1 MDREEVLAKAW
12 QGVID
17 GEEDDAVAAA
27 EAALAAGIDP
37 LELISAALS
46 PAMARVGE
54 YFAAETYGLPEVVC
68 AAGAMQQA
76 LAVLEPEIRAR
87 NVDIPSIGTVV
98 IGTVQGDIH
107 DIGKHIVATML
118 GVSGFKVHDL
128 GKDVPIDAFV
138 RAAGE
143 QRADV
148 VGCSAMM
155 TTTMLGQQ
163 ALVEALQAAGLRQG
177 VKVIVGGSTT
187 SQSWADR
194 VGADGWAENANDAVV
209 LAKELVADRAEPTPA
224 R

>member
-1 MDREEVLAKAW
+1 MDRKEVLAKAR
-12 QGVID
+12 QAVLG
-17 GEEDDAVAAA
+17 GEVDDAVAAA
-27 EAALAAGIDP
+27 EVAVAAGIDP
-37 LELISAALS
+37 LEMIAGALS
-46 PAMARVGE
+46 PTMQYVGE
-54 YFAAETYGLPEVVC
+54 LFAAETIGLPEVVC
-68 AAGAMQQA
+68 CAEAMQQA

-87 NVDIPSIGTVV
+87 NVDVPSFGTVV

-107 DIGKHIVATML
+107 DIGKRIVATML

-143 QRADV
+143 EDADV

-194 VGADGWAENANDAVV
+194 VGADGWAENANDAVI
-209 LAKELVADRAEPTPA
+209 LAKELVADCAGT
-224 R
+224 